1 MIKSLFLLIAIMGF
15 CTLMIDR
22 LVFADPIEG
31 DLEEIDLFGWSLAV
45 GDFDGFNNGF
55 GTDDLE
61 IGHPSV
67 SIGTSGAIAAGAVNV
82 IYGLEGF
89 GLTGLNN
96 VKWHQGASGIVDN
109 IEPQD
114 FFSNSL
120 AAGDFNKDGTDDL
133 VIGVPQEDFGST
145 EDAG

>member
-1 MIKSLFLLIAIMGF
+1 MLL
-15 CTLMIDR
+15 TL
-22 LVFADPIEG
+22 
-31 DLEEIDLFGWSLAV
+31 
-45 GDFDGFNNGF
+45 
-55 GTDDLE
+55 
-61 IGHPSV
+61 
-67 SIGTSGAIAAGAVNV
+67 
-82 IYGLEGF
+82 GLEGF

-96 VKWHQGASGIVDN
+96 VKWYQGASGIVDN